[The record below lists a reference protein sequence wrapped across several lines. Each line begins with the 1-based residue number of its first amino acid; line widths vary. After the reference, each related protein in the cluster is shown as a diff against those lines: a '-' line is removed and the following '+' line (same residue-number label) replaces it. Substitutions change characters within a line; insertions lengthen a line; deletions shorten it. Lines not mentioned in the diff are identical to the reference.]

1 MIRDF
6 TKSALSF
13 SWALSLLGLKQAGNL
28 FRPNQQ
34 RGGDLLAPMTQVA
47 VNQLD
52 DSMRGIYRSGDNLQ
66 ARTVDL
72 MFAAINPM
80 NWLNPNAW
88 MRPFTGQ
95 GGGRP
100 SDGQHGMGTTDPN
113 SGYGQQS
120 YNPGSGNT
128 GNGFT
133 QAAVNLGQ
141 MVGQATSGLTQAV
154 GQATAG
160 LAQAVT
166 GMSGQTSGQYTGS
179 AGQAPN
185 TARGG
190 VNTAGNVPV
199 SNESAAGGWG
209 PMPGDS

>member
-6 TKSALSF
+6 TKSALGF

-28 FRPNQQ
+28 LRPNQQ
-34 RGGDLLAPMTQVA
+34 QGGDLFAPMTQVA

-72 MFAAINPM
+72 MFAALNPT

-95 GGGRP
+95 GNCGRAD
-100 SDGQHGMGTTDPN
+100 SQRGTGSTDPN
-113 SGYGQQS
+113 SGYGS
-120 YNPGSGNT
+120 ASGNA

-133 QAAVNLGQ
+133 KAAVDLGQ
-141 MVGQATSGLTQAV
+141 MVSQATSGFTQAM

-160 LAQAVT
+160 LTQAVT
-166 GMSGQTSGQYTGS
+166 GMTGA
-179 AGQAPN
+179 AGQPPSSGRGPAN
-185 TARGG
+185 TA
-190 VNTAGNVPV
+190 ANVPV

>member
-6 TKSALSF
+6 TKSALGF
-13 SWALSLLGLKQAGNL
+13 SWALSLLGLKQAVNL
-28 FRPNQQ
+28 LRPNQQ
-34 RGGDLLAPMTQVA
+34 QVGDLLAPMTQVA

-72 MFAAINPM
+72 MFAALNPT

-95 GGGRP
+95 GNCGRA
-100 SDGQHGMGTTDPN
+100 DGQRSPGHADPS
-113 SGYGQQS
+113 SGYGS
-120 YNPGSGNT
+120 ASAGAGNGFARAAMDIGQMVSQAT
-128 GNGFT
+128 SGFT
-133 QAAVNLGQ
+133 QA
-141 MVGQATSGLTQAV
+141 M

-160 LAQAVT
+160 LTQAVT
-166 GMSGQTSGQYTGS
+166 GMAGA

-185 TARGG
+185 SSRGPA
-190 VNTAGNVPV
+190 NTTGNAPV

>member
-6 TKSALSF
+6 TKSALGF
-13 SWALSLLGLKQAGNL
+13 SWALSLLGLKQAVNL
-28 FRPNQQ
+28 LRPNQHQ
-34 RGGDLLAPMTQVA
+34 GGDLLAPMTEVA

-52 DSMRGIYRSGDNLQ
+52 DSMRGIYRSGDNMQ

-72 MFAAINPM
+72 MFAALNPT

-95 GGGRP
+95 GNCGRA
-100 SDGQHGMGTTDPN
+100 DGQHGTGSADPSSAYRSA
-113 SGYGQQS
+113 SGS
-120 YNPGSGNT
+120 S

-133 QAAVNLGQ
+133 RAAMDLGQ
-141 MVGQATSGLTQAV
+141 MLSQATSGFTQAM

-160 LAQAVT
+160 LTQAVT
-166 GMSGQTSGQYTGS
+166 GMTGA
-179 AGQAPN
+179 AGQPPSSGRGPAN
-185 TARGG
+185 T
-190 VNTAGNVPV
+190 TANAPV
-199 SNESAAGGWG
+199 SNESTAGGWG

>member
-6 TKSALSF
+6 TKSALGF
-13 SWALSLLGLKQAGNL
+13 SWALSLLGLKQAVNL
-28 FRPNQQ
+28 LRPNQQ
-34 RGGDLLAPMTQVA
+34 QAGDLLAPMTQVA

-72 MFAAINPM
+72 MFAALNPT

-95 GGGRP
+95 GSCGRA
-100 SDGQHGMGTTDPN
+100 DGQRGPGYTDPS
-113 SGYGQQS
+113 SGYGS
-120 YNPGSGNT
+120 ASAGAGNGFARAAMDLGQMVSQAT
-128 GNGFT
+128 SGFT
-133 QAAVNLGQ
+133 QA
-141 MVGQATSGLTQAV
+141 M

-160 LAQAVT
+160 LTQAVT
-166 GMSGQTSGQYTGS
+166 GMAGT
-179 AGQAPN
+179 AGQPPSSGRGPAN
-185 TARGG
+185 TAE
-190 VNTAGNVPV
+190 NVPV

>member
-6 TKSALSF
+6 TKSALGF
-13 SWALSLLGLKQAGNL
+13 SWALSLLGLKQAVNL
-28 FRPNQQ
+28 LRPNQQ
-34 RGGDLLAPMTQVA
+34 QDGDLLAPMTQVA

-72 MFAAINPM
+72 MFAALNPT

-88 MRPFTGQ
+88 LRSFTGQ
-95 GGGRP
+95 GNCGRV
-100 SDGQHGMGTTDPN
+100 DGQHGTGYKDPN
-113 SGYGQQS
+113 SGYV
-120 YNPGSGNT
+120 PASGNA

-133 QAAVNLGQ
+133 KAAMDLGQ
-141 MVGQATSGLTQAV
+141 MVSQATSGFTQAM

-160 LAQAVT
+160 LTQAVT
-166 GMSGQTSGQYTGS
+166 GMTGA
-179 AGQAPN
+179 AGQPPSN
-185 TARGG
+185 GRGPAS
-190 VNTAGNVPV
+190 TAGNVPV
-199 SNESAAGGWG
+199 GNESTAAGWG

>member
-6 TKSALSF
+6 TKSALGF

-28 FRPNQQ
+28 LRPNPQQ
-34 RGGDLLAPMTQVA
+34 GDLFAPMTQVA

-72 MFAAINPM
+72 MFAALNPT
-80 NWLNPNAW
+80 NWFNPNAW

-95 GGGRP
+95 GNCGRA
-100 SDGQHGMGTTDPN
+100 DGQHGAGSADP
-113 SGYGQQS
+113 SSSYGS
-120 YNPGSGNT
+120 AAGNA

-133 QAAVNLGQ
+133 KAAMDLGQ
-141 MVGQATSGLTQAV
+141 MVNQATSGFTQAIGQATVGLTQAV
-154 GQATAG
+154 TGMTGTAG
-160 LAQAVT
+160 QSPS
-166 GMSGQTSGQYTGS
+166 SGRGP
-179 AGQAPN
+179 ANPAAN
-185 TARGG
+185 T
-190 VNTAGNVPV
+190 PV

>member
-6 TKSALSF
+6 TKSALGF
-13 SWALSLLGLKQAGNL
+13 SWALSLLGLKQAVNL
-28 FRPNQQ
+28 LRPNQQ
-34 RGGDLLAPMTQVA
+34 QTGDLLAPMTQVA

-66 ARTVDL
+66 SRTVDL
-72 MFAAINPM
+72 MFAALNPT

-95 GGGRP
+95 GNCGRA
-100 SDGQHGMGTTDPN
+100 DGQRTPGYDDPS
-113 SGYGQQS
+113 SGYGS
-120 YNPGSGNT
+120 ASPGAGNGFARAAT
-128 GNGFT
+128 DLGQMVSQATSGFT
-133 QAAVNLGQ
+133 QA
-141 MVGQATSGLTQAV
+141 M

-160 LAQAVT
+160 LTQAVT
-166 GMSGQTSGQYTGS
+166 GM
-179 AGQAPN
+179 AGAAGPPPN
-185 TARGG
+185 SRRGPA
-190 VNTAGNVPV
+190 NTAGNVPV

>member
-6 TKSALSF
+6 TKSALGF

-28 FRPNQQ
+28 LRPNQQ
-34 RGGDLLAPMTQVA
+34 QGGDLLAPMTQVA

-72 MFAAINPM
+72 MFAALNPM

-88 MRPFTGQ
+88 MRPFAGQ
-95 GGGRP
+95 GGCGRTN
-100 SDGQHGMGTTDPN
+100 GQHGAGYTDPN
-113 SGYGQQS
+113 AGGQGYTAT
-120 YNPGSGNT
+120 NGNT

-141 MVGQATSGLTQAV
+141 MVGQATSGFTQAV

-166 GMSGQTSGQYTGS
+166 GMAGA
-179 AGQAPN
+179 AGQPPN
-185 TARGG
+185 GSGAVPR
-190 VNTAGNVPV
+190 NTAGNVPV

>member
-13 SWALSLLGLKQAGNL
+13 SWALSLIGLKQAGNL
-28 FRPNQQ
+28 LRPNQQ
-34 RGGDLLAPMTQVA
+34 SGGDLLAPMTQVA

-52 DSMRGIYRSGDNLQ
+52 ESMRGIYRSGDNLQ

-72 MFAAINPM
+72 MFAAMNPV
-80 NWLNPNAW
+80 NWLNPNSW

-95 GGGRP
+95 GDCGRAG
-100 SDGQHGMGTTDPN
+100 GQHSTDPN
-113 SGYGQQS
+113 SR
-120 YNPGSGNT
+120 YNEAVGSA

-133 QAAVNLGQ
+133 KAVMDLGQ
-141 MVGQATSGLTQAV
+141 KVGQATTGFTQAM

-166 GMSGQTSGQYTGS
+166 GMTGT
-179 AGQAPN
+179 AGQRPAGGGAPPD
-185 TARGG
+185 TAANASSG
-190 VNTAGNVPV
+190 A
-199 SNESAAGGWG
+199 ESAAGGWG

>member
-6 TKSALSF
+6 TKSALGF
-13 SWALSLLGLKQAGNL
+13 SWALSLLGLKQAVNL
-28 FRPNQQ
+28 LRPNQQ
-34 RGGDLLAPMTQVA
+34 QGGDLLAPMTQVA

-72 MFAAINPM
+72 MFAALNPT

-95 GGGRP
+95 GNCGRADDQRRNGYAAP
-100 SDGQHGMGTTDPN
+100 S
-113 SGYGQQS
+113 SGYGS
-120 YNPGSGNT
+120 ASGSA

-133 QAAVNLGQ
+133 KAAMDLGQ
-141 MVGQATSGLTQAV
+141 MVSQATSGFTQAV

-160 LAQAVT
+160 LTQAVT
-166 GMSGQTSGQYTGS
+166 GMTGA
-179 AGQAPN
+179 AGQPSSN
-185 TARGG
+185 GGGPSSTTA
-190 VNTAGNVPV
+190 NAPV

>member
-6 TKSALSF
+6 TKSALGF
-13 SWALSLLGLKQAGNL
+13 SWALSLLGLKQAVNL
-28 FRPNQQ
+28 LRPNQQ
-34 RGGDLLAPMTQVA
+34 QGGDLLAPMTQVA

-72 MFAAINPM
+72 MFTALNPM

-88 MRPFTGQ
+88 LRPFTGQ
-95 GGGRP
+95 GNCGHA
-100 SDGQHGMGTTDPN
+100 DGQHGQGYTDPSSAYGPA
-113 SGYGQQS
+113 SGS
-120 YNPGSGNT
+120 AGSGFT
-128 GNGFT
+128 RAAVDLGQMVSQATSGFT
-133 QAAVNLGQ
+133 QA
-141 MVGQATSGLTQAV
+141 M

-160 LAQAVT
+160 LTQAVT
-166 GMSGQTSGQYTGS
+166 GMTGA
-179 AGQAPN
+179 AGQPPSNGRGPAN
-185 TARGG
+185 TA
-190 VNTAGNVPV
+190 ANVPV

>member
-6 TKSALSF
+6 TKSALGF

-28 FRPNQQ
+28 LRPNQQ

-72 MFAAINPM
+72 MFAALNPM

-88 MRPFTGQ
+88 LRPFTGQ
-95 GGGRP
+95 GNCGRANGQPGTEYTNP
-100 SDGQHGMGTTDPN
+100 S
-113 SGYGQQS
+113 SGYGQS
-120 YNPGSGNT
+120 GDSSRGYGSVPGSA

-133 QAAVNLGQ
+133 RAAMDLGQ
-141 MVGQATSGLTQAV
+141 MVSQATSGFTQAM

-160 LAQAVT
+160 LTQAVT
-166 GMSGQTSGQYTGS
+166 GMTGA
-179 AGQAPN
+179 AGQGPSSGRGPAD
-185 TARGG
+185 TA
-190 VNTAGNVPV
+190 ANVPV
-199 SNESAAGGWG
+199 GNEGAAAGWG

>member
-13 SWALSLLGLKQAGNL
+13 SWALTLLGLKQAGNL
-28 FRPNQQ
+28 LRPNQQ
-34 RGGDLLAPMTQVA
+34 RGGDLLAPMAQVA

-66 ARTVDL
+66 ARTVDV
-72 MFAAINPM
+72 MFAAMNPT

-88 MRPFTGQ
+88 LRPFTGQ
-95 GGGRP
+95 GNCGRA
-100 SDGQHGMGTTDPN
+100 DGQHGTGSTDPS
-113 SGYGQQS
+113 SGYGS
-120 YNPGSGNT
+120 ATGNA

-133 QAAVNLGQ
+133 KAAMDLGQ
-141 MVGQATSGLTQAV
+141 MVSQATSGFTQAMGQATSGLTQAV
-154 GQATAG
+154 
-160 LAQAVT
+160 T
-166 GMSGQTSGQYTGS
+166 GMTGA
-179 AGQAPN
+179 AGQPPGNGRGPAN
-185 TARGG
+185 TA
-190 VNTAGNVPV
+190 ANVPV

>member
-28 FRPNQQ
+28 LRPNQQ
-34 RGGDLLAPMTQVA
+34 QGGDLLAPMTQVA

-66 ARTVDL
+66 ARTVDM
-72 MFAAINPM
+72 MFAALNPT

-88 MRPFTGQ
+88 LRPFTGQ
-95 GGGRP
+95 GNCGRAGG
-100 SDGQHGMGTTDPN
+100 QYGTGYTALN
-113 SGYGQQS
+113 SGSGRS
-120 YNPGSGNT
+120 GYNNMNGDA

-133 QAAVNLGQ
+133 RAAVDLGK
-141 MVGQATSGLTQAV
+141 MVSQATSGFTQAM

-166 GMSGQTSGQYTGS
+166 GMTGATAQPPS
-179 AGQAPN
+179 RGPGN
-185 TARGG
+185 TA
-190 VNTAGNVPV
+190 ANVPV